1 MQNTAALFRD
11 AVNRIESLTDQEL
24 KIQGHKGINEH
35 IVELR
40 NDKSLMFFH
49 MNNGSEFS
57 YELSDCGITKQA
69 NDKEI
74 SIYIKRLEGEIT
86 RLQEML
92 IERESESI
100 RLIRPTSF
108 DSELQKEIEK
118 SQQQED
124 NNWKRKEVIA
134 AGVITISILAIKTI
148 LNYFGIIV

>member
-24 KIQGHKGINEH
+24 KSQGHKGINEH

-148 LNYFGIIV
+148 LNYFGIII